1 MIGMNSNSKLSYA
14 IAAILSGTPLGLS
27 FAATATTTT
36 AADTGD
42 SEGIA
47 EITVT
52 AQRRSESI
60 EDVPITIQAITG
72 AQLKDLSVSTF
83 DDVVKFLPNVQF
95 PSNGPGQGNIYIR
108 GLSTGFAGEQSS
120 ASIAPFPNVALYL
133 DDQSMTFPSRNV
145 DVYMVDMERV
155 EVLEGPQGTLFGG
168 GAEAGAVRYITNK
181 PKLDVTEG
189 SADASYSTTAGGDPN
204 SSVNAVLNLPLIAD
218 TLAVR
223 GVIYNDER
231 GGYIDNVPSTFT
243 RKPTDPGIVA
253 YTGGVVPASSQ
264 VINNAALVENAQN
277 PVTYKGLRLSAL
289 YKINDDWNALLAQS
303 YQQMEADGEF
313 DQYPYGSDGQALGPD
328 QVTAFT
334 PSYDKDRYENTAL
347 TVNGKAG
354 PLKLVYSG
362 GYLVRHIETQADYT
376 NYSRSAGGVYYSCA
390 GGPAGSGLLGAG
402 SSAAVQ
408 CYTPASSWHD
418 SVENTHQSHELRVST
433 PDDLVVRGLL
443 GAYWEDFEIRDVMNF
458 NYKSIPSCTPEALA
472 TALAGG
478 ATCVADVA
486 TAPGSTASDP
496 GVRGDATAF
505 GEDLQRGYKQT
516 AFFTSVDYD
525 LIPKVLTI
533 TGGTRYY
540 TYSEFET
547 GSQYGTGTGCVDV
560 PNGECT
566 SGTHNINAED
576 LHKTYNGFKSRA
588 NLTWHITPDTMVYYT
603 YSQGFRPGAF
613 NRTVSAVAKNAEGVP
628 QFEKPSGY
636 APDSLTN
643 QEIGIKTE
651 FLDHRIQVN
660 ASVYHMDW
668 TNTQVLFFNP
678 VQLGNTTFGTNGPD
692 YTIKGIELQ
701 VVAKV
706 TDGLTVNTS
715 GSYNHSKQ
723 TNSPCLPINI
733 PTTPGYGSCI
743 TEVKGQ
749 PFFNPFGA
757 VGGEPANSPAL
768 QANLHARY
776 DLTFDDYK
784 TFVTA
789 GGAFTGHSYNQV
801 DTATNGDNVL
811 VPTTTLLR
819 YEMPAYKTYDAAV
832 GVAKDNWTAS
842 LYGQNLSNSNASV
855 FTSSAQFIKSEVP
868 LRPRVV
874 GVKFGYKF

>member
-1 MIGMNSNSKLSYA
+1 MNSNPRLSYA
-14 IAAILSGTPLGLS
+14 IAAILSGLPMGLS
-27 FAATATTTT
+27 YAATATTTD
-36 AADTGD
+36 ASD
-42 SEGIA
+42 SEGIQ

-52 AQRRSESI
+52 AQRRNESI
-60 EDVPITIQAITG
+60 QDVPITIQAITG
-72 AQLKDLSVSTF
+72 AQLKDLSVATF
-83 DDVVKFLPNVQF
+83 DDVVRFLPNVQF
-95 PSNGPGQGNIYIR
+95 PSNGPGQGNIYMR
-108 GLSTGFAGEQSS
+108 GLSTGFLGEQSS

-145 DVYMVDMERV
+145 DVYMVDMERI

-189 SADASYSTTAGGDPN
+189 SVDASYGTTAGGDDN

-223 GVIYNDER
+223 GVIYDDQR

-243 RKPTDPGIVA
+243 RRATDPGVVA

-264 VINNAALVENAQN
+264 VVNNSSIAADNQN
-277 PVTYKGLRLSAL
+277 PVTYKGFRLSAL
-289 YKINDDWNALLAQS
+289 YKINEDWNALIAQS

-313 DQYPYGSDGQALGPD
+313 DQYPVGSDFQSLGKD
-328 QVTAFT
+328 QVTAFS
-334 PSYDKDRYENTAL
+334 PAYDKDRYENTAL
-347 TVNGKAG
+347 TVNGKVG
-354 PLKLVYSG
+354 PIKLVYSG
-362 GYLVRHIETQADYT
+362 GYLVRHIEQQADYT
-376 NYSRSAGGVYYSCA
+376 NYSRSAGGLYYSCA
-390 GGPAGSGLLGAG
+390 GGAAGSGLLGAG
-402 SSAAVQ
+402 TTAAVQ
-408 CYTPASSWHD
+408 CYTPATSWHD
-418 SVENTHQSHELRVST
+418 SVQNTHQSHELRATT
-433 PDDLVVRGLL
+433 PDDLFVRGLV

-458 NYKSIPSCTPEALA
+458 NYKTIPSCTPDALA
-472 TALAGG
+472 AALAGG
-478 ATCVADVA
+478 PTCVANVA

-496 GVRGDATAF
+496 GVRGDTTAF

-516 AFFTSVDYD
+516 AFFASVDYD

-547 GSQYGTGTGCVDV
+547 GSQYGTTTGCVDV
-560 PNGECT
+560 ANGACT
-566 SGTHNINAED
+566 GGEHNINAAN
-576 LHKTYNGFKSRA
+576 LTKTYNGFKSRA
-588 NLTWHITPDTMVYYT
+588 NITWHITPDTMVYYT

-613 NRTVSAVAKNAEGVP
+613 NRTVSAVAKDAAGNP

-643 QEIGIKTE
+643 QEIGIKAE
-651 FLDHRIQVN
+651 FLDHRIMVN

-692 YTIKGIELQ
+692 YSIHGIELQ
-701 VVAKV
+701 VIAKV
-706 TDGLTVNTS
+706 TDGLTVQSS
-715 GSYNHSKQ
+715 GSYNSSKQ
-723 TNSPCLPINI
+723 TNSPCLPDNI
-733 PTTPGYGSCI
+733 ATSPGYGTCI

-757 VGGEPANSPAL
+757 EGGEPANSPAL

-776 DLTFDDYK
+776 DMTLNDYK
-784 TFVTA
+784 GFLSF

-801 DTATNGDNVL
+801 DTATDGNTVV

-819 YEMPAYKTYDAAV
+819 YEMPSYTLYDAAL

-842 LYGQNLSNSNASV
+842 LFGQNLSNSNASV
-855 FTSSAQFIKSEVP
+855 FTSSAEFIKSEVP
-868 LRPRVV
+868 VRPRVL

>member
-1 MIGMNSNSKLSYA
+1 MNSNPKLSYA
-14 IAAILSGTPLGLS
+14 IAAILSGLPLGMS
-27 FAATATTTT
+27 HAATATT
-36 AADTGD
+36 ADAGD
-42 SEGIA
+42 AEGIQ

-52 AQRRSESI
+52 AQRRTESLQ
-60 EDVPITIQAITG
+60 DVPITIQAITG
-72 AQLKDLSVSTF
+72 AQLKDLSISTF
-83 DDVVKFLPNVQF
+83 DDVVRFLPNVQF
-95 PSNGPGQGNIYIR
+95 PSNGPGQGNIYMR
-108 GLSTGFAGEQSS
+108 GLSTGFLGEQSS

-189 SADASYSTTAGGDPN
+189 NVDASYGTTAGGDNN
-204 SSVNAVLNLPLIAD
+204 SSVSAVLNLPLIAD

-223 GVIYNDER
+223 GVIYNDQR

-243 RKPTDPGIVA
+243 RKPTDPGIVG

-264 VINNAALVENAQN
+264 VINNGSIVENNQN
-277 PVTYKGLRLSAL
+277 PVTYKGFRLSAL
-289 YKINDDWNALLAQS
+289 YKIDEDWNALIAQS
-303 YQQMEADGEF
+303 YQNMEADGEF
-313 DQYPYGSDGQALGPD
+313 DQYPVGSDGQALGKD
-328 QVTAFT
+328 QVTAFS
-334 PSYDKDRYENTAL
+334 PAYDKDRYENTAL
-347 TVNGKAG
+347 TVNGKVG

-362 GYLVRHIETQADYT
+362 GYLVRHIEQQADYT

-402 SSAAVQ
+402 TTAAVN

-433 PDDLVVRGLL
+433 PDDLFVRGLV

-458 NYKSIPSCTPEALA
+458 NYKSIPSCTADNLA

-478 ATCVADVA
+478 PTCVANVA

-496 GVRGDATAF
+496 GVRGDTTAF

-516 AFFTSVDYD
+516 AFFASVDYD

-560 PNGECT
+560 PNGGCT
-566 SGTHNINAED
+566 GGEHNINAAG
-576 LHKTYNGFKSRA
+576 LNKTYNGFKSRG
-588 NLTWHITPDTMVYYT
+588 NVTWHITPDTMVYYT

-613 NRTVSAVAKNAEGVP
+613 NRTVSAVAKDAAGNP
-628 QFEKPSGY
+628 QFEKPTGY

-643 QEIGIKTE
+643 QEIGLKAE

-660 ASVYHMDW
+660 VSAYHMDW

-678 VQLGNTTFGTNGPD
+678 VQLGNTTFGTNGPN
-692 YTIKGIELQ
+692 YSIHGAELQ
-701 VVAKV
+701 LTAKA
-706 TDGLTVNTS
+706 TEGLTLQAS

-723 TNSPCLPINI
+723 TNSPCLPDNI
-733 PTTPGYGSCI
+733 ATSPGFGSCI

-757 VGGEPANSPAL
+757 EGGEPANSPAL

-776 DLTFDDYK
+776 DMMFDDYK
-784 TFVTA
+784 MFVA
-789 GGAFTGHSYNQV
+789 FGGAFTGHSYNQV
-801 DTATNGDNVL
+801 DTATNGDSVA

-819 YEMPAYKTYDAAV
+819 YEMPSYTLYDAAL

-842 LYGQNLSNSNASV
+842 LFGQNLSNSNASV
-855 FTSSAQFIKSEVP
+855 FTSSAEFIKSEVP
-868 LRPRVV
+868 VRPRVL

>member
-1 MIGMNSNSKLSYA
+1 MNSNPRLSYA
-14 IAAILSGTPLGLS
+14 IAAILSGAPFAVTH
-27 FAATATTTT
+27 AATATATD
-36 AADTGD
+36 ASD
-42 SEGIA
+42 SEGIQ

-52 AQRRSESI
+52 AQRRNESI
-60 EDVPITIQAITG
+60 QDVPITIQAITG

-145 DVYMVDMERV
+145 DVYMADMERV

-204 SSVNAVLNLPLIAD
+204 SSVTAVLNLPIIAD
-218 TLAVR
+218 TLALR
-223 GVIYNDER
+223 GVIYDDSR

-243 RKPTDPGIVA
+243 RRPNDPGIVS
-253 YTGGVVPASSQ
+253 YLGGVVPASSQ
-264 VINNAALVENAQN
+264 VINNANVVQDNQN
-277 PVTYKGLRLSAL
+277 PVTYKGVRLSAL
-289 YKINDDWNALLAQS
+289 YKFNEDWSALISQS
-303 YQQMEADGEF
+303 YQQMEADGVF
-313 DQYPYGSDGQALGPD
+313 SQDPLGSDEQPLGRD
-328 QVTAFT
+328 QVTAFA
-334 PSYDKDRYENTAL
+334 PSFDKDRYENTAL
-347 TVNGKAG
+347 TVNGKVG
-354 PLKLVYSG
+354 PVKLVYSG
-362 GYLVRHIETQADYT
+362 GYLDRHIETQSDYT
-376 NYSRSAGGVYYSCA
+376 NYSRSGGGVYYSCA

-402 SSAAVQ
+402 STATVQ
-408 CYTPASSWHD
+408 CYSPATSWHD
-418 SVENTHQSHELRVST
+418 AVENTHQSHELRASS
-433 PDDLVVRGLL
+433 PDDFFVRGLV

-458 NYKSIPSCTPEALA
+458 NYKTIPSCTPDNLA

-478 ATCVADVA
+478 PTCVANVA
-486 TAPGSTASDP
+486 PAPGSTASDP
-496 GVRGDATAF
+496 SVRGDATAF

-516 AFFTSVDYD
+516 AFFASIDYD

-560 PNGECT
+560 PNGGCT

-576 LHKTYNGFKSRA
+576 LHKTYNGFKSRG
-588 NLTWHITPDTMVYYT
+588 NVTWHVTPDTMVYYT

-613 NRTVSAVAKNAEGVP
+613 NRTVSAVAKNTDGAY
-628 QFEKPSGY
+628 QFEKPTGY

-643 QEIGIKTE
+643 QEIGLKTE

-660 ASVYHMDW
+660 ASVYHMNW
-668 TNTQVLFFNP
+668 TDTQVLFFNP
-678 VQLGNTTFGTNGPD
+678 VQLGNTTFGTNGPN
-692 YTIKGIELQ
+692 YTIKGVELQ
-701 VVAKV
+701 VQARV
-706 TDGLTVNTS
+706 TDGLTLQS
-715 GSYNHSKQ
+715 SASYNHSKQ

-733 PTTPGYGSCI
+733 PTTAGYGSCI

-757 VGGEPANSPAL
+757 EGGEPANSPAL

-776 DLTFDDYK
+776 DVTFNDYK
-784 TFVTA
+784 SFIMA

-801 DTATNGDNVL
+801 DTAASGDNVL

-819 YEMPAYKTYDAAV
+819 YEMPAYKTYDAAI

-842 LYGQNLSNSNASV
+842 LFGQNLSNSNASV

-868 LRPRVV
+868 LRPRVL

>member
-1 MIGMNSNSKLSYA
+1 MNLNPLSYA
-14 IAAILSGTPLGLS
+14 IAAILSGVPMAMS
-27 FAATATTTT
+27 MAATSASTD
-36 AADTGD
+36 ASD
-42 SEGIA
+42 SEGIQ

-52 AQRRSESI
+52 AQRRTESI
-60 EDVPITIQAITG
+60 QDVPITIQAITG
-72 AQLKDLSVSTF
+72 SQLKDMSVATF
-83 DDVVKFLPNVQF
+83 DDAVRFLPNVQF

-108 GLSTGFAGEQSS
+108 GLSTGFLGEQSS

-145 DVYMVDMERV
+145 DVYMADMERV

-189 SADASYSTTAGGDPN
+189 SFDASYGTTAGGDNN
-204 SSVNAVLNLPLIAD
+204 SSLSAVLNLPLIAD
-218 TLAVR
+218 TLALR
-223 GVIYNDER
+223 GVIYNDQR

-243 RKPTDPGIVA
+243 RKSTDPGIVA

-264 VINNAALVENAQN
+264 VINNNSVAKDNQN
-277 PVTYKGLRLSAL
+277 PVTYKGFRLAAL

-303 YQQMEADGEF
+303 YQNMEADGQF
-313 DQYPYGSDGQALGPD
+313 DQYPVGSDGQALGKD
-328 QVTAFT
+328 QVTAFS
-334 PSYDKDRYENTAL
+334 PAYSKDRYENTAL
-347 TVNGKAG
+347 TVNGKVG
-354 PLKLVYSG
+354 PLKVIYSG
-362 GYLVRHIETQADYT
+362 GYLVRHIEQQADYT
-376 NYSRSAGGVYYSCA
+376 NYSRSAGGVYYSCT

-402 SSAAVQ
+402 TSAAVN
-408 CYTPASSWHD
+408 CYSPATSWHD
-418 SVENTHQSHELRVST
+418 SVQNTHQSHELRVAT
-433 PDDLVVRGLL
+433 PDDLFVRGQV

-458 NYKSIPSCTPEALA
+458 NYKTAPSCTAENLA

-478 ATCVADVA
+478 ATCVANVA
-486 TAPGSTASDP
+486 TAPGSTATDP
-496 GVRGDATAF
+496 GVRGDSTAF

-516 AFFTSVDYD
+516 AFFASVDYD
-525 LIPKVLTI
+525 LIPKVLTV

-547 GSQYGTGTGCVDV
+547 GSQYGTGSGCVDV
-560 PNGECT
+560 PNGGCT
-566 SGTHNINAED
+566 SGEHNINAAN
-576 LHKTYNGFKSRA
+576 LNKTYNGFKSRG
-588 NLTWHITPDTMVYYT
+588 NLTWHITPDTMAYYT

-613 NRTVSAVAKNAEGVP
+613 NRTISAVAKDAAGNP
-628 QFEKPSGY
+628 QFEKPTGY

-660 ASVYHMDW
+660 ASVYHMNW
-668 TNTQVLFFNP
+668 SNTQVLFFNP
-678 VQLGNTTFGTNGPD
+678 VQLGNTTFGTNGPN
-692 YTIKGIELQ
+692 YSIHGIELQ
-701 VVAKV
+701 VIARV
-706 TDGLTVNTS
+706 TEGLTLQSS

-723 TNSPCLPINI
+723 TNSPCLPNNI
-733 PTTPGYGSCI
+733 ATSPGYGTCI
-743 TEVKGQ
+743 TEVQGQ

-757 VGGEPANSPAL
+757 EGGEPANSPAL

-776 DLTFDDYK
+776 DMTFNDYK
-784 TFVTA
+784 GFLSF

-801 DTATNGDNVL
+801 DTATNGDTVL

-819 YEMPAYKTYDAAV
+819 YEMPSYTLYDAAL

-842 LYGQNLSNSNASV
+842 LFGQNLSNSNASQ
-855 FTSSAQFIKSEVP
+855 FTSSAEFIKSEVP
-868 LRPRVV
+868 VRPRVL